1 MISSF
6 ASVLVANANATPENV
21 VPWRK
26 EVSESSSTGCVM
38 NFVQNQCQQLV
49 ALSIFHLHLLL
60 LVEYTDSCCA
70 VRQQLADAVH
80 ILHTQ
85 AVVVEALQDLRREIA
100 ELCRLVVGGA
110 EVVFGQVA

>member
-60 LVEYTDSCCA
+60 PVEYTDSCYA

-80 ILHTQ
+80 ILRIQ
-85 AVVVEALQDLRREIA
+85 GAVVEALQDLRREIA